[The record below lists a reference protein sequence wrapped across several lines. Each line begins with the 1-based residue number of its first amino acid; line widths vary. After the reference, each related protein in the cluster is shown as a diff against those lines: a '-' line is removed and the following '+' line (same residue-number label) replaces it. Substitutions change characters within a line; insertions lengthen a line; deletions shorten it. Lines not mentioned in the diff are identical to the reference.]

1 MIDCRRPRFNSGI
14 GISPALTYRWANRGK
29 RLNPLTHH
37 EILELIG
44 PFTRRGRQVDLA
56 ATDRLQRRLVFKPID
71 HPESTGLLGV
81 RETLAL
87 DDLGAGAY
95 RLTRLLTP
103 ASGPAAAIE
112 AEGPDPGEL
121 LARIAEVPPRRQLRA
136 AEGVAMAISFR
147 LEAASGSEWLSVT
160 RAAAHVA
167 GLRFELDA
175 SMATRE
181 PASVALTRAP
191 GDELRLPPDALAVL
205 GGQWSRLRDSAD
217 GWTAELR
224 LRRREPH
231 RSRQAE
237 AALETAARH
246 LARMLA
252 EAPGRFHQRW
262 AAARWRV
269 FCRRL
274 VPLAVCIGLI
284 LCAAAVPKLHL
295 AEGSG
300 LRMLIINSPPLL
312 MILYFCLREIPIIEI
327 PPLPRRSH
335 AASWRKSEDAPVEG
349 TCSPIR

>member
-1 MIDCRRPRFNSGI
+1 M
-14 GISPALTYRWANRGK
+14 
-29 RLNPLTHH
+29 NPLTHH

-71 HPESTGLLGV
+71 HPESSGAFGV

-87 DDLGAGAY
+87 DDLGAGGY

-103 ASGPAAAIE
+103 ASGPAAALE
-112 AEGPDPGEL
+112 AEGLDPGEL
-121 LARIAEVPPRRQLRA
+121 LARIAEVSPGRQLRA
-136 AEGVAMAISFR
+136 AEGVAMASSFR
-147 LEAASGSEWLSVT
+147 LASDGSLSVT
-160 RAAAHVA
+160 RTAALVA

-175 SMATRE
+175 AMATRE

-237 AALETAARH
+237 AALETAALH
-246 LARMLA
+246 LGRMLA
-252 EAPGRFHQRW
+252 EAPGRFHDRW
-262 AAARWRV
+262 AVARWRV

-274 VPLAVCIGLI
+274 VPLAICIGLI

-295 AEGSG
+295 AEGSE
-300 LRMLIINSPPLL
+300 LRMLIINSPPL
-312 MILYFCLREIPIIEI
+312 
-327 PPLPRRSH
+327 PRRSH
-335 AASWRKSEDAPVEG
+335 ALSWRRSEDTHVEG
-349 TCSPIR
+349 TCSATR